1 MPFTF
6 EPLALPE
13 VVLITPRLFTDER
26 GTFLEAYKQ
35 AEFEA
40 AGMGDTFVQD
50 NMSVSCPGVLR
61 GLHFQYPP
69 YAQAKLVRCVQG
81 RIFDVAVDI
90 RPQSATWGRWVA
102 ATLDAHSA
110 QMLYI
115 PAGFAHGFLVLDD
128 APATV
133 HYKTSQPYHQPSDA
147 GIVWNDPAIGIDWP
161 VVRPLTLSDKDQT
174 LPLLAQLSPSLQN
187 LATA

>member
-6 EPLALPE
+6 KPLALAD

-40 AGMGDTFVQD
+40 AGIVNTFVQD
-50 NMSVSCPGVLR
+50 NISVSHPGVLR
-61 GLHFQYPP
+61 GLHYQNPP

-81 RIFDVAVDI
+81 EIWDVAVDI
-90 RPQSATWGRWVA
+90 RSQSPTYGHWVA
-102 ATLDAHSA
+102 ATLSQQNA

-115 PAGFAHGFLVLDD
+115 PAGFAHGFLVLGDS
-128 APATV
+128 PATV

-147 GIVWNDPAIGIDWP
+147 GILWNDPAIGIEWP
-161 VVRPLTLSDKDQT
+161 KVTTLILSDKDRT
-174 LPLLAQLSPSLQN
+174 LPPLAQALNGFTLVS
-187 LATA
+187 A